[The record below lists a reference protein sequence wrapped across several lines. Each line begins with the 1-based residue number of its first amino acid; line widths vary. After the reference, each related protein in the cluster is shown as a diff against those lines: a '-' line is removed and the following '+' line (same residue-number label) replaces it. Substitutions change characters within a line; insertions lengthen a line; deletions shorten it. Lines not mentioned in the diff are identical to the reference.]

1 MTTNYFMKTTQ
12 TRKENAFVFNASNIN
27 SQRAGFIHVIIVVTM
42 YSVDADFKIKQRLI
56 SIIFA
61 HIYYKKQGEFTL

>member
-1 MTTNYFMKTTQ
+1 MKTTQ
-12 TRKENAFVFNASNIN
+12 TRKENAFVFNASIN

-61 HIYYKKQGEFTL
+61 HIYYKKQGEFKL